1 MAQEK
6 KSNADE
12 AIAAPVSPPVEA
24 TPKTAKT
31 KSAPVENSVTL
42 VLTGAGSYRDLRS
55 NLGPFRKGS
64 PFTVDAEKAG
74 VLLKTGMFEK
84 V

>member
-6 KSNADE
+6 KSSEGE
-12 AIAAPVSPPVEA
+12 ATAAQVSAPVEA

-42 VLTGAGSYRDLRS
+42 VLTGAGSYRDLGT

-64 PFTVDAEKAG
+64 SFTVDAEKAG
-74 VLLKTGMFEK
+74 ALLKTGMFEK